1 MAFHILVLA
10 GGSGTRLW
18 PLSRGAVPKH
28 LLPLGPAGVTLLRA
42 TVDRVAPLGGTL
54 HVVTDAAQA
63 DGCRKAL
70 AGSAAG
76 SVEVIAE
83 PCARGTGA
91 ALGLAVHQLARSD
104 PEAVIVSVH
113 ADHHVGDDDA
123 YRAAVVASA
132 GWAAATGG
140 LATVG
145 LTPNSPATGFGY
157 IALGERLPPARWAAP
172 AGTVADG
179 VLLAA
184 AAALPATSA
193 AGFEE
198 KPDRDR
204 AEQYVRDGRHLWNL
218 GLFAWT
224 APVFLAELAAADADL
239 DATLREVVAARAVGD
254 EDRAAELYATLAP
267 VAVEPLLFERT
278 GRLAAVRAAF
288 DWSDL
293 GTWTDLAASAA
304 VGADSD
310 GNVRSGEAVMVGSR
324 DCYVVSA
331 GDRTVVLV
339 GVEGL
344 AVVDTGDAVLVL
356 RLGSDQLV
364 RDVVDRLR
372 SQGKTDLI

>member
-1 MAFHILVLA
+1 VAFHILVLA

-18 PLSRGAVPKH
+18 PLSRAAVPKH

-42 TVDRVAPLGGTL
+42 TVDRVTPLGGIL

-70 AGSAAG
+70 FGSGSA
-76 SVEVIAE
+76 SVSIISE

-104 PEAVIVSVH
+104 PDGVIVSVH

-123 YRAAVVASA
+123 YRAAVLAAA

-145 LTPNSPATGFGY
+145 LTPTSPATGFGY
-157 IALGERLPPARWAAP
+157 IALGETLPPERWTAP
-172 AGTVADG
+172 AGTTADA
-179 VLLAA
+179 VLLTAA
-184 AAALPATSA
+184 SALPATGA
-193 AGFEE
+193 AGFIE

-204 AEQYVRDGRHLWNL
+204 AQQYVQDGRHLWNL

-224 APVFLAELAAADADL
+224 VPVFLDELAGADAGL
-239 DATLREVVAARAVGD
+239 DATLREVVAARAAGD
-254 EDRAAELYATLAP
+254 EDRAVELYAALAP

-278 GRLAAVRAAF
+278 SRLAAVRAAF

-293 GTWTDLAASAA
+293 GTWADLASSAA
-304 VGADSD
+304 AEADAD
-310 GNVRSGEAVMVGSR
+310 GNVRSGEAVLVGSR
-324 DCYVVSA
+324 DCYVLSA
-331 GDRTVVLV
+331 GGRTVALV
-339 GVEGL
+339 GVDGL

-364 RDVVDRLR
+364 REVVEQLR
-372 SQGKTDLI
+372 AAGQADLT